1 MRNAPSRSHLAASL
15 EPTIAKSPR
24 RGRPPERQAPQT
36 TDEWRERA
44 PDLVDGMSD
53 DEIEEL
59 STTLE
64 RLAFVVLKAYLD
76 RHRQQAKETRDE

>member
-1 MRNAPSRSHLAASL
+1 MRNASSGSPDALTPPPSI
-15 EPTIAKSPR
+15 TKPR
-24 RGRPPERQAPQT
+24 RGRPPERRAPQT
-36 TDEWRERA
+36 PDEWRERA

-59 STTLE
+59 SMTLE

-76 RHRQQAKETRDE
+76 RHLQQAKEMLDE